1 MAAFAP
7 TVRRIVS
14 DAADALTPAS
24 SFDLMTDLL
33 EPLTINVNATYLGVP
48 DDDIPGFRHLSRQM
62 QLAHDTDI
70 PQLLEDFWELYHYL
84 EDLIAG
90 RRPLNDGLI
99 KNLLAAREEATPPVT
114 DGEYAAL
121 LLGSLVGGDQNVL
134 SELSKIVFVALSHH
148 ELWELM
154 STNPD
159 SIPVVTEELLR
170 LFPLGRISTFP
181 RIASRDVAVSGGEQC
196 ARGRRSTQTLTLPT
210 GIRRSTPN
218 PGSWTLHAHP
228 SGISSSATVCTTA
241 WARRWPAWR
250 STRPWWC

>member
-181 RIASRDVAVSGGEQC
+181 RIASRDVAVSGGNS
-196 ARGRRSTQTLTLPT
+196 ARGGDGLRRRSRCQ
-210 GIRRSTPN
+210 
-218 PGSWTLHAHP
+218 PGSAGLP
-228 SGISSSATVCTTA
+228 RDRKSVV
-241 WARRWPAWR
+241 
-250 STRPWWC
+250 